1 MTALPAPNHT
11 PALLELNRV
20 CKRYNVGQPN
30 EAEVLHGV
38 SFKIARGEL
47 VALIGPSGSGKSTLL
62 NILGL
67 LEPLTSGSYRIDGVE
82 MADINDEALT
92 LQRRTTLGFVF
103 QFHHLLPAF
112 TALENVTL
120 PALMR
125 EGKVTP
131 KQLQRARSVLDAVGL
146 GQAMDKRPSELS
158 GGMQQRVAIAR
169 ALVLEP
175 PIVLADEPTGNL
187 DTASSDEV
195 FALMRRMHAELNTS
209 FLVVTHDARLAARCD
224 RVLELVDG
232 QLVRD
237 QVSGSKIAV

>member
-1 MTALPAPNHT
+1 VTALPAPNHT

-67 LEPLTSGSYRIDGVE
+67 LEPLTSGSYRIDGEE
-82 MADINDEALT
+82 MAGINDEALT

-237 QVSGSKIAV
+237 QVSGSRIAV